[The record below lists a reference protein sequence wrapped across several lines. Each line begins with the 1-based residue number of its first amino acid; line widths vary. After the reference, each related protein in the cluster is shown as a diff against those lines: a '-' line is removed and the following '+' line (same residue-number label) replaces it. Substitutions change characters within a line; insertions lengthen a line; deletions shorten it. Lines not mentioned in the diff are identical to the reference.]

1 MHHWA
6 GACFVFHLFCSIIR
20 NQDFKEL
27 PSCLINQASLLHI
40 NSPTSHTIIPN
51 HIRCHRHSR
60 CLISV
65 PIAHTDNHFS
75 FFFYTQKKHLFLYHT
90 HHRNPSRYVIAFA
103 HKWSH
108 SFSWT
113 LFSFARACH
122 PASHARRLIGTS
134 WEVRYFQSH
143 LHSPHSRFNKQLF
156 LILAP
161 LWVAKYL
168 PSMIIL
174 TLLLEHLKCCL
185 ISAWRSLNNTFTFL
199 LFKLILVWQT
209 EIKTSPSWILKVQ
222 VLKWFPPSKRFPV
235 VFLLPLLL
243 ARQR

>member
-1 MHHWA
+1 MIPL
-6 GACFVFHLFCSIIR
+6 FLMNFILFCTC
-20 NQDFKEL
+20 L
-27 PSCLINQASLLHI
+27 PSSLACSAPDRYVMRGFHP
-40 NSPTSHTIIPN
+40 NFWTSHL
-51 HIRCHRHSR
+51 R
-60 CLISV
+60 
-65 PIAHTDNHFS
+65 
-75 FFFYTQKKHLFLYHT
+75 
-90 HHRNPSRYVIAFA
+90 
-103 HKWSH
+103 
-108 SFSWT
+108 
-113 LFSFARACH
+113 
-122 PASHARRLIGTS
+122 
-134 WEVRYFQSH
+134 EVRYFQSH